1 MDGENIMGF
10 FDSISDFIGT
20 GGGDQGLLNVI
31 DEGVQAGGKGLAE
44 VDDFVNNEIPGGYIL
59 PAALAVAL
67 ATGYYDPSLFASEA
81 GFTGA
86 SETGLA
92 TLAGEGAAA
101 YDVGLTAG
109 GAPLYDFS
117 PGTAIEY
124 ISPELDPTGSLAA
137 AAGLKISP
145 MQALRGLSL
154 AKGLLGGGGG
164 QESAIA
170 PATQFRGARMPQG
183 QVDYSGILNLLQM
196 QSPQRRSLLG

>member
-1 MDGENIMGF
+1 LDGENIMGF